1 MTVAQDGLWIF
12 SKGSY
17 SKSAKGDYWGY
28 KNKNSLGTTPRGSSL
43 SIAFLS
49 TWCHQYSCFL
59 IDTNGIRIE
68 KIRVR
73 CFTTYRSRICN
84 KNACWIYP
92 RKGKGSTVLGERGRK
107 AKRQGRAYHTRR
119 KKDAR
124 GTYWGD
130 GQLQDRSILDVTA
143 SLKDKRNRNYREVS
157 EKGCNWICSA
167 HLHAKVRG
175 FLYHITLLRFLKL
188 SHWVL
193 APTGMQMEKCKVL
206 HWNDTFS
213 MSNFHSQDTD
223 SRGLVT
229 VLLHD
234 ASSGHPPLL
243 PGTSTCSCLSDWP
256 ALWCTVEDHRH
267 TVMCSIQGLAVT
279 TWKRKNMSASSSHLG
294 TAAWSQVGGKEAKP

>member
-12 SKGSY
+12 SEGSY

-73 CFTTYRSRICN
+73 CLTTYRSRICN

-130 GQLQDRSILDVTA
+130 RQLQDRSILDVTA
-143 SLKDKRNRNYREVS
+143 SLKDKRNKLQRSVW
-157 EKGCNWICSA
+157 KGMQLNLQCTYACKNKGFPIPYNP
-167 HLHAKVRG
+167 AKVFEIEPLGPCTNRHANGEVQG
-175 FLYHITLLRFLKL
+175 FALEWHLLN
-188 SHWVL
+188 
-193 APTGMQMEKCKVL
+193 E
-206 HWNDTFS
+206 
-213 MSNFHSQDTD
+213 
-223 SRGLVT
+223 
-229 VLLHD
+229 
-234 ASSGHPPLL
+234 
-243 PGTSTCSCLSDWP
+243 
-256 ALWCTVEDHRH
+256 
-267 TVMCSIQGLAVT
+267 
-279 TWKRKNMSASSSHLG
+279 
-294 TAAWSQVGGKEAKP
+294 

>member
-1 MTVAQDGLWIF
+1 MPVGFIHGKVRALQF
-12 SKGSY
+12 
-17 SKSAKGDYWGY
+17 WG
-28 KNKNSLGTTPRGSSL
+28 KEEEKLRGKEEP
-43 SIAFLS
+43 I
-49 TWCHQYSCFL
+49 T
-59 IDTNGIRIE
+59 
-68 KIRVR
+68 
-73 CFTTYRSRICN
+73 
-84 KNACWIYP
+84 
-92 RKGKGSTVLGERGRK
+92 LGE
-107 AKRQGRAYHTRR
+107 KRMQGVLT
-119 KKDAR
+119 
-124 GTYWGD
+124 GE
-130 GQLQDRSILDVTA
+130 TA
-143 SLKDKRNRNYREVS
+143 SCRIVPFLMSQRVWKTKETNYREVS
-157 EKGCNWICSA
+157 EKGCNWIYSV
-167 HLHAKVRG
+167 HMHAKIRG

-279 TWKRKNMSASSSHLG
+279 TWKRKNMSPSSSHLG